1 VLNYPRE
8 KTASRNVAAMA
19 GRYEV
24 IRAVVGFVAVKMVDT
39 QFVE

>member
-1 VLNYPRE
+1 
-8 KTASRNVAAMA
+8 MA